1 MSILQRPILPKPSP
15 SSIKTRKQAAADGDK
30 LYYTGKP
37 CRKGHDSMRYT
48 STGMCF
54 ECCRAYNHQFRAD
67 ALRLQNAKAAG
78 AFLHMLHPDDHAAA
92 RAYCQALDIARGR
105 TPWAPLAA
113 SSTPARRTM
122 AEVEAD
128 RLRIIGAAAAQGQPP
143 AGRTVDDLDLTR

>member
-1 MSILQRPILPKPSP
+1 MSILKRPIAPRPVP

-30 LYYTGKP
+30 MYYTGTP
-37 CRKGHDSMRYT
+37 CQNGHDSMRYT
-48 STGMCF
+48 STGACF
-54 ECCRAYNHQFRAD
+54 DCNREHARQYRAD
-67 ALRLQNAKAAG
+67 LLRLQNAKAAG

-92 RAYCQALDIARGR
+92 RAYCQALDVARGR
-105 TPWAPLAA
+105 TPWAPPAA

-128 RLRIIGAAAAQGQPP
+128 RLRIIGAAAAQSQPP